1 MKMRAGWC
9 AVWIAAVYF
18 VPAVAKADQ
27 WTAPTPD
34 ELKMTAQPEV
44 PGAAAVYLQR
54 EILTDDALHMYSYY
68 VRLKVLTEEGKKYGD
83 VQLSFLKGNEGVNTT
98 VTDIAGRTIQSDG
111 TIVPFTGKP
120 FEKMVE
126 KTKDVK
132 VMSKVF
138 SMPAVQ
144 VGSILEYR
152 YKLRWDDNYYLSPD
166 WYPQEE
172 LFSRKAHYVWKPT
185 DKMLTSKSNGHESL
199 SNSIAWS
206 PILPDNAK
214 VKDTLLPGGNQHILE
229 LSLENVKPMPQE
241 PFMPPI
247 ANTSYRV
254 NFYYTSYRT
263 ADEYWKGE
271 GKYWSKEQDKFI
283 GQGSAVS
290 AMVHATIVP
299 GDTSDQ
305 KLRKLYAAVME
316 LENTDYTRQHTS
328 AEERM
333 AGLREIKN
341 ADDVLT
347 RKRGSSD
354 QLAELFVA
362 MVRSA
367 GMKAYVMMVTN
378 RERRMFNPNLLSLY
392 QLDDAI
398 AVVNVD
404 GKDLFLDPGTR
415 YCPYGHLEWRHSLA
429 AGLRQVEGGV
439 ALANTAAEPYTFAS
453 TGRVADLK
461 LDEERVLK
469 GKVTE
474 SFEGDPA
481 ITWRHVALRGD
492 EASLKDDL
500 KKHLEEELPAGME
513 VTVNTVENL
522 TAYEKPLKVS
532 FTVSGRAGTA
542 TASRLLLPGD
552 IFLVNNKP
560 TFTQEKRET
569 GVYFQ
574 EAAMYRDAMRII
586 YPATYTL
593 ESAPAKNSWKF
604 QQRAAYT
611 IENKPV
617 ANSVTVYR
625 NLTMGDFFFAPKDYA
640 ELRAFYSKFEGAD
653 QDAIVLKV
661 GAASAPAKAGS

>member
-1 MKMRAGWC
+1 MMRADRYV
-9 AVWIAAVYF
+9 VWIAAVCF
-18 VPAVAKADQ
+18 VPMMAKADQ
-27 WTAPTPD
+27 WTAPTPE

-68 VRLKVLTEEGKKYGD
+68 VRLKILTEEGKKYGD
-83 VQLSFLKGNEGVNTT
+83 VQLSFLKGSEGVDTS
-98 VTDIAGRTIQSDG
+98 VSDIGGRTIQPDG

-120 FEKMVE
+120 FEKMVQ
-126 KTKDVK
+126 KTKDMK

-152 YKLRWDDNYYLSPD
+152 YKLRWDDNWYRAPD

-185 DKMLTSKSNGHESL
+185 DKMLTSRSNGHESL
-199 SNSIAWS
+199 TTSIAWS
-206 PILPDNAK
+206 PILPENAR
-214 VKDTLLPGGNQHILE
+214 VKDTLLSGSNQHILE
-229 LSLENVKPMPQE
+229 LSLENIKPMPEE

-254 NFYYTSYRT
+254 NFYYTAYRSSE
-263 ADEYWKGE
+263 EYWKGE
-271 GKYWSKEQDKFI
+271 GKYWSKDQDKFI
-283 GQGSAVS
+283 GPGSAVS
-290 AMVHATIVP
+290 TMVHATVAP

-316 LENTDYTRQHTS
+316 LENTDYTRQHSS

-333 AGLREIKN
+333 EGLRDIKN
-341 ADDVLT
+341 TDDVLT

-354 QLAELFVA
+354 QLTALFVA
-362 MVRSA
+362 MARSA
-367 GMKAYVMMVTN
+367 GMKAYLMVVTN
-378 RERRMFNPNLLSLY
+378 RERRMFNPNLLSMY

-404 GKDLFLDPGTR
+404 GKDIFLDPGTR
-415 YCPYGHLEWRHSLA
+415 YCPYGHLEWRHTAA
-429 AGLRQVEGGV
+429 AGIRQAEGGAV
-439 ALANTAAEPYTFAS
+439 LANTASEPYTFAS
-453 TGRVADLK
+453 TARIADLK
-461 LDEERVLK
+461 LDEGRVLK

-481 ITWRHVALRGD
+481 ILWRHVALRGD

-513 VTVNTVENL
+513 VTVDSVENL
-522 TAYEKPLKVS
+522 TVYEKPLKVS

-560 TFTQEKRET
+560 IFTQEKRET

-574 EAAMYRDAMRII
+574 EAATYRDAMRII
-586 YPATYTL
+586 YPASFTL
-593 ESAPAKNSWKF
+593 ESAPAKNSLKF
-604 QQRAAYT
+604 QQRAVYT
-611 IENKPV
+611 MDNKPAV
-617 ANSVTVYR
+617 NSVTVYR
-625 NLTMGDFFFAPKDYA
+625 NLTLGDFFFAPKDYA
-640 ELRAFYSKFEGAD
+640 ELRTFYSKFEGAD
-653 QDAIVLKV
+653 QDTIILKV
-661 GAASAPAKAGS
+661 GAASASAKSGS